1 MLGCLSPFVV
11 PFSSLTGGFMR
22 IDLLL
27 SLTATLVLLAG
38 SFTGF
43 RQPFTRDIRF
53 GSLIGAGL
61 VGSGAAAGVSLNA
74 FGFGLAAAL
83 WLTVVSVLAVFAL
96 LTWGRPISTRLG
108 TLLFPYLA
116 LLALLALA
124 SMSSPGETPETSIWG
139 LVHAVI
145 ALIANALVTV
155 AAIAALAVVIQERAL
170 KAHRRSAFAGML
182 PGAAESEGV
191 QGVLLGI
198 AAAALALGI
207 ATGTAVQIEESGRAL
222 VFNHKTVLTVL
233 ALVLITGLSI
243 LDFQRGL
250 GGRRLAR
257 GILVSWLVLTLGF
270 LGVIFVKQII
280 L

>member
-1 MLGCLSPFVV
+1 MLGCLLPFVV

-43 RQPFTRDIRF
+43 RQPFSRDIRF
-53 GSLIGAGL
+53 WSLIGAGL
-61 VGSGAAAGVSLNA
+61 VGSGAAAGAGLSA

-83 WLTVVSVLAVFAL
+83 WLTVASVLAVFAVL
-96 LTWGRPISTRLG
+96 AWFRPISIRLG

-116 LLALLALA
+116 LLGLLALA
-124 SMSSPGETPETSIWG
+124 SMSSPGETAETSIWG

-155 AAIAALAVVIQERAL
+155 AAVAALAVVIQERAL
-170 KAHRRSAFAGML
+170 KAHRRSVLAGML

-198 AAAALALGI
+198 AAAALALGV
-207 ATGTAVQIEESGRAL
+207 ATGTAVQIEESGRVVIL
-222 VFNHKTVLTVL
+222 NHKTVLTVL
-233 ALVLITGLSI
+233 ALLLIAALSI

-270 LGVIFVKQII
+270 LGVIFVKHVV

>member
-1 MLGCLSPFVV
+1 MMSARFRRPVFVV
-11 PFSSLTGGFMR
+11 TGDFMR

-43 RQPFTRDIRF
+43 RQPFSRDIRF
-53 GSLIGAGL
+53 GSLIGAGV
-61 VGSGAAAGVSLNA
+61 VGSGAAAGASLNA

-83 WLTVVSVLAVFAL
+83 WLTVASVVAVFAVL
-96 LTWGRPISTRLG
+96 VWFRPISTRLG
-108 TLLFPYLA
+108 TLLFPYLSV
-116 LLALLALA
+116 LGLLALA
-124 SMSSPGETPETSIWG
+124 AMSSPGETAETSIWG
-139 LVHAVI
+139 LAHAVI

-155 AAIAALAVVIQERAL
+155 AAVAALAVVIQERAL
-170 KAHRRSAFAGML
+170 KAHRRSALAGML

-207 ATGTAVQIEESGRAL
+207 ATGTAVQIEENGRAVIL
-222 VFNHKTVLTVL
+222 NHKTVLTVL
-233 ALVLITGLSI
+233 ALLLIAALSI
-243 LDFQRGL
+243 LDFRRGL